1 MTTPPGK
8 LSRREFFARTAV
20 YGGSVLVGLQLPRA
34 LRAAQSST
42 EPAVFSPAQWRTV
55 EAITGRII
63 PTDAEPGAIE
73 AGCVNFID
81 KALANEDAALRPQY
95 EAGLPGIDAVSRHR
109 FEKPFV
115 ELRPAEQDAIL
126 EALESGEVEGWT
138 DRDLRSDRFFA
149 TVRTHTVWGFLADPH
164 YGGNRDYVG
173 WELVGYPGPRHKLA
187 GYTPEQMVGEA
198 EIEPVWRKR

>member
-34 LRAAQSST
+34 LRAARAST
-42 EPAVFSPAQWRTV
+42 EPAVFSPAQWNTV

-81 KALANEDAALRPQY
+81 KALANEDAALRTQY
-95 EAGLPGIDAVSRHR
+95 EAGLPRIDAVSRHR
-109 FEKPFV
+109 FERPFV
-115 ELRPAEQDAIL
+115 DLRPAEQDAIL
-126 EALESGEVEGWT
+126 EAVESGKAEGWPVGG
-138 DRDLRSDRFFA
+138 LRSDQFFE
-149 TVRTHTVWGFLADPH
+149 TVRTHTVWGFLADPR
-164 YGGNRDYVG
+164 YGGNRDYAG
-173 WELVGYPGPRHKLA
+173 WELVGYPGPRHRLA
-187 GYTPEQMVGEA
+187 GYTPEQMLGEA